1 MEQTNQTSAIAV
13 PTTGRK
19 AWVKPELSKLDV
31 EGGSTLSDIES
42 IDYNPGTIKS

>member
-1 MEQTNQTSAIAV
+1 MEQTNQTPAVAV

-31 EGGSTLSDIES
+31 EGGEVISTVE
-42 IDYNPGTIKS
+42 TIYDNGPPITS